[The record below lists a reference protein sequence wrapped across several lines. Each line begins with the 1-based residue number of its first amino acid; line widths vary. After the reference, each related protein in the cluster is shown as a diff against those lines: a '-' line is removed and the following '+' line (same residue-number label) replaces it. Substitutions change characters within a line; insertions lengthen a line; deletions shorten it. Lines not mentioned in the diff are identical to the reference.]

1 MTFGTCQKSSENQSG
16 DDHQLRLGMK
26 TAPTTAKARLDSIT
40 IPAGGM
46 SKLIANFRR
55 PGGET
60 PSPESDKMSTTARR
74 LLRLAG
80 FLTWSLAGLPLFIW
94 LFQRPVALEQPRYQL
109 WLACFFIFGITFALT
124 PWNEGCA
131 RARRLQLAFLA
142 VQAVTALVMISL
154 ICTGHEG
161 ALLVIVA
168 AQLGWFMS
176 LRRALLWV
184 AIQAVLMGAILVL
197 SWPMANVLSLMATY
211 VAFQVLALFSCFLA
225 ASEASARSGLA
236 SANNELR
243 ATGELLANTSR
254 MAERERISRE
264 LHDTLGHHLT
274 ALSLDLE
281 AARHLAQDNTL
292 VQIHRAQSVTKLLL
306 SDLRDVVST
315 LRGQDPIPLAQALK
329 TLVAGVPAPQIHLV
343 IADGL
348 AVDDPV
354 PAHAVLRCV
363 QEIITNAIRH
373 AAAGHLWIE
382 LTRREGGI
390 AIRAKDDGRGAKE
403 LRFGH
408 GLTGMRERLEQV
420 GGTLKIETHP
430 AKGFRLEA
438 WMPVSG
444 GPA

>member
-1 MTFGTCQKSSENQSG
+1 
-16 DDHQLRLGMK
+16 
-26 TAPTTAKARLDSIT
+26 
-40 IPAGGM
+40 
-46 SKLIANFRR
+46 
-55 PGGET
+55 
-60 PSPESDKMSTTARR
+60 
-74 LLRLAG
+74 
-80 FLTWSLAGLPLFIW
+80 
-94 LFQRPVALEQPRYQL
+94 
-109 WLACFFIFGITFALT
+109 
-124 PWNEGCA
+124 
-131 RARRLQLAFLA
+131 
-142 VQAVTALVMISL
+142 
-154 ICTGHEG
+154 
-161 ALLVIVA
+161 
-168 AQLGWFMS
+168 
-176 LRRALLWV
+176 
-184 AIQAVLMGAILVL
+184 
-197 SWPMANVLSLMATY
+197 MATY